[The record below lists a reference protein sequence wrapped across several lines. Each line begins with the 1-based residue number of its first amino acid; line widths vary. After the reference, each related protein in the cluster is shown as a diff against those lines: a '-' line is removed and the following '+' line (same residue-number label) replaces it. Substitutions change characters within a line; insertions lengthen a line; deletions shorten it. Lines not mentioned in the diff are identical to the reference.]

1 MSAGGRGKPEVVPST
16 VTIMQHPIHP
26 MLVVY
31 PIALLSLVLPVDLV
45 FWLSGDGFWAR
56 VGFWLVGAGLGLGL
70 LAAAIGAIDFFTVA
84 RARSHV
90 AGWSHFV
97 SAIVLLAL
105 AAANLQQRWLDHEA
119 AVLPWGLVLSA
130 AMALVVVVTGWLGG
144 TLSFGHAIGSYHHEQ
159 DNHRDGMRHPPAD

>member
-1 MSAGGRGKPEVVPST
+1 MSAGRERTPEVVPTT

-31 PIALLSLVLPVDLV
+31 PIALLSLVLPVDLA
-45 FWLSGDGFWAR
+45 FWLSGDAFWAR
-56 VGFWLVGAGLGLGL
+56 AAFWLVAGGLALGL
-70 LAAAIGAIDFFTVA
+70 LAAAIGAIDFVTVA
-84 RARSHV
+84 QARRHV
-90 AGWSHFV
+90 AGWSHLV

-105 AAANLQQRWLDHEA
+105 AAANLQQRWFDHEA

-130 AMALVVVVTGWLGG
+130 AMAAVVVVTGWLGG

-159 DNHRDGMRHPPAD
+159 DDRRDGAPPE